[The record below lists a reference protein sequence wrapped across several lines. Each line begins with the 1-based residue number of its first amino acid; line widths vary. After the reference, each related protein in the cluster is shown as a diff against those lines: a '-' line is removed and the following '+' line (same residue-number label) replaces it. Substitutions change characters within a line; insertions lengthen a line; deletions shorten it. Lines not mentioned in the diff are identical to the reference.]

1 MPITSSDIKLKLSIK
16 TGAAGNSLAQ
26 SDVDESLGKY
36 ISTTEITSGSA
47 NNLFDDITGD
57 ENAAS
62 DVEYRCVFIHN
73 SHASLTYQSPKVWL
87 GGPRFTAEADD
98 DIFTS
103 DTHGL
108 SDGQAVRLTAS
119 KGTDTLPGGFD
130 SSTTYYVRDS
140 ATNTFKLALTAGGAA
155 VNVSSDGTGEAYK
168 YGTTTV
174 AIALDDTAASAIGSG
189 SAQAAEIA
197 TEGTTPT
204 GVGAF
209 STPVT
214 KSGGISLGNLSAGQ
228 CRAVWVRRTA
238 TNSSAANSDG
248 ITIRVE
254 GDTAA

>member
-16 TGAAGNSLAQ
+16 TGSAGNSAAQ
-26 SDVDESLGKY
+26 SDVNASLGKY

-98 DIFTS
+98 DTFTS
-103 DTHGL
+103 ATHGF
-108 SDGQAVRLTAS
+108 SDAQAVRLTAS
-119 KGTDTLPGGFD
+119 KATDTLPGGFD
-130 SSTTYYVRDS
+130 ASTTYYVRDS
-140 ATNTFKLALTAGGAA
+140 AADTFKLALTAGGSAI
-155 VNVSSDGTGEAYK
+155 NVSSDGTGEAYK
-168 YGTTTV
+168 YGNTTV
-174 AIALDDTAASAIGSG
+174 AIALDDIAASVIGTA

-197 TEGTTPT
+197 NEGTAPT
-204 GVGAF
+204 GIGSF

-214 KSGGISLGNLSAGQ
+214 KSGGISLGNLASGQ
-228 CRAVWVRRTA
+228 CRAIWVRRTA
-238 TNSSAANSDG
+238 TNSSAVNSDG
-248 ITIRVE
+248 IALRVE